1 MPDTDHYTDH
11 DFAIDGHRA
20 DLICAMNTA
29 LSALD
34 QAAKSVAA
42 LMSNR
47 VYDSEFA
54 EGNIG
59 GDVTAFLDD
68 SLRFTR
74 AAYARTRE
82 VTDVS

>member
-1 MPDTDHYTDH
+1 MPDTDYYTDQ
-11 DFAIDGHRA
+11 DIAIDGHRG
-20 DLICAMNTA
+20 DLICGINTA

-47 VYDSEFA
+47 VYDIEFV

-59 GDVTAFLDD
+59 GDVTAFLGD